1 MKQVNNRLL
10 EDQQGM
16 FLSNT
21 AIEAQL
27 ERNDSILTTLG
38 PSYTKIRGSIIMMA
52 KLLSNAQIEIMNV
65 DDSILQHQRT
75 YQSPEELKQIFGL
88 NEENSEE

>member
-1 MKQVNNRLL
+1 MKLVNSRLID
-10 EDQQGM
+10 DQQGM

-27 ERNDSILTTLG
+27 ERNNDLLTTLG
-38 PSYTKIRGSIIMMA
+38 PSYTKIRGGILMIS

-65 DDSILQHQRT
+65 DDSILGHQQK

-88 NEENSEE
+88 KDEE